1 MSCAEAAIAI
11 DWQFNDNLF
20 DEKPDL
26 APIAGMTAF
35 TGAWTFNPSTGKL
48 SVIQPSRRDAGD
60 GYPEGGRRHNRRR
73 PGFCAGFRGCLLSGE
88 AVFRVTLLS
97 GERGLFS

>member
-26 APIAGMTAF
+26 TPIADMTAF
-35 TGAWTFNPSTGKL
+35 TLAWTFNPSTGKL
-48 SVIQPSRRDAGD
+48 SVHNPQGETQV
-60 GYPEGGRRHNRRR
+60 YPEGGRRYNRRR

-88 AVFRVTLLS
+88 AVLRVTLLS